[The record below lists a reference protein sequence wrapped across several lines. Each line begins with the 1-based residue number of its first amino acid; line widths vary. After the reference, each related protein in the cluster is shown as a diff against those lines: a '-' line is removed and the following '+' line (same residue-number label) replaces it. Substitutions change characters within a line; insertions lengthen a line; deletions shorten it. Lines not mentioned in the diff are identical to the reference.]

1 MKILNQYSL
10 DALAWVRFVLNP
22 NTPMPQ
28 ISDWQAVYDFVNK
41 QKITG
46 ICDPSDYPVS
56 IQRDLLFKWLGDIQQ
71 IKNQSILLHQRT
83 VELYVLL
90 QKAGFQ
96 CCILKG
102 QGNAMIYPDPLK
114 RMPGDIDVWID
125 ADEKTIYDYVKS
137 QFPDAQDS
145 FKHIKFPVFSDIPVD
160 IHCTPLKFR
169 HPVYRRRLQKWIN
182 NNKKE
187 QFDYFIRLTGM
198 DVEVAVPTARFN
210 VIYQLGHIMTHLFDE
225 GIGLRHLVDYFYV
238 LKELQGITET
248 EREQIRKE
256 WKWLGMSRLASAIM
270 WIEHEV
276 LGLSKNLLLT
286 IPDERLGR
294 KILEDV
300 SEGGNFGKYSQR
312 QKDVGRGRIN
322 KRIATFKRLISFLPY
337 FPVETL
343 LRLLARTFDLVK
355 IEWGKVTK

>member
-1 MKILNQYSL
+1 MKRISQCPL
-10 DALAWVRFVLNP
+10 DALTWVRYVLNP
-22 NTPMPQ
+22 NAPMPQ

-46 ICDPSDYPVS
+46 ICDPSDYTAS

-102 QGNAMIYPDPLK
+102 QGNAIMYPDPLK

-125 ADEKTIYDYVKS
+125 ADKKTIYEYVKTKFS
-137 QFPDAQDS
+137 DAQDN
-145 FKHIKFPVFSDIPVD
+145 FKHIKFPVFPDIPVD
-160 IHCTPLKFR
+160 VHCTPLKFR
-169 HPVYRRRLQKWIN
+169 HPVYQRRLQQWIN

-187 QFDYFIRLTGM
+187 QFNHFVKLTGT
-198 DVEVAVPTARFN
+198 DVNIAVPTARFN
-210 VIYQLGHIMTHLFDE
+210 VVYQLGHIFTHLFDE
-225 GIGLRHLVDYFYV
+225 GIGLRHLVDYYYV
-238 LKELQGITET
+238 LKELAGITEI
-248 EREQIRKE
+248 ERERIRKE

-286 IPDERLGR
+286 TPDERLGR
-294 KILEDV
+294 NILEDV

-312 QKDVGRGRIN
+312 QKKVGRGRIN

-337 FPVETL
+337 FPGETFF
-343 LRLLARTFDLVK
+343 RLSTRLSEMIKRDW
-355 IEWGKVTK
+355 EKVG

>member
-1 MKILNQYSL
+1 MKRISQCPL
-10 DALAWVRFVLNP
+10 DALTWVRFVLNP

-56 IQRDLLFKWLGDIQQ
+56 IQRDLLFKWVGEIQQ

-102 QGNAMIYPDPLK
+102 QGNAIMYPDPLK

-125 ADEKTIYDYVKS
+125 ADEKTIHEYVKIK
-137 QFPDAQDS
+137 FPDAKDS
-145 FKHIKFPVFSDIPVD
+145 FKHIKFPVFPDIPVD

-169 HPVYRRRLQKWIN
+169 HPVYQRRLQKWIN
-182 NNKKE
+182 DNKIE
-187 QFDYFIRLTGM
+187 QFNHFVTLTAT
-198 DVEVAVPTARFN
+198 DVDIAVPTARFN

-225 GIGLRHLVDYFYV
+225 GIGLRHLVDYFFV

-248 EREQIRKE
+248 ERERIRKE

-286 IPDERLGR
+286 TPDERLGR

-312 QKDVGRGRIN
+312 QKNVGRGRIR
-322 KRIATFKRLISFLPY
+322 KRVATFKRLNGLMPY
-337 FPVETL
+337 FPGETFF
-343 LRLLARTFDLVK
+343 RLSTRLSEMIKRDW
-355 IEWGKVTK
+355 EKVR